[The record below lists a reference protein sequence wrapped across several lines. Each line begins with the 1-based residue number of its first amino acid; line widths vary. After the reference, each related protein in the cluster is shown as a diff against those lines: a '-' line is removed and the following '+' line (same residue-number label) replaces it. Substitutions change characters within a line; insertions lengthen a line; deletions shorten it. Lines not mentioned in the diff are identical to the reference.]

1 MKLNVTP
8 EQFEELIKR
17 GYNLDV
23 IFLLKLIDDRFDVSP
38 LCDVSMKIGS
48 VYHSLIRKGLITPDD
63 EKITTLGR
71 DLLDFMNT
79 KSSGRIIKRKPAS
92 TDFEEW
98 WKAYPGT
105 DSFEYK
111 GKKFTGTRA
120 IRKGKD
126 ECRLKFDKIILE
138 GEYTAAQLI
147 AALEYEVLQKKEASV
162 ATNSNRMTFMQ
173 NSVTY
178 LNQRAFE
185 PYIELINDGAKVDVA
200 PQKPTGGTDI

>member
-1 MKLNVTP
+1 MKLNITP
-8 EQFEELIKR
+8 EKFEELIKKS
-17 GYNLDV
+17 YNLD
-23 IFLLKLIDDRFDVSP
+23 IIYLLKLIDEQYDVAS
-38 LCDVSMKIGS
+38 LCKDSMRLSAI
-48 VYHSLIRKGLITPDD
+48 YQSLIRKGLITETD
-63 EKITTLGR
+63 EKLTTIGK
-71 DLLDFMNT
+71 DLLEFLDAKMT
-79 KSSGRIIKRKPAS
+79 GKLIKRKPAT

-98 WKAYPGT
+98 WKNYPGT

-138 GEYTAAQLI
+138 GEYTAQQLI
-147 AALEYEVLQKKEASV
+147 AALNYEILQKKESSLQ
-162 ATNSNRMTFMQ
+162 TSSNRMTFMQ

-185 PYIELINDGAKVDVA
+185 AYIELINSGEEIKES

>member
-1 MKLNVTP
+1 MKLSVTP

-17 GYNLDV
+17 SYNLD
-23 IFLLKLIDDRFDVSP
+23 IIYLLKLIDEQYDVAP
-38 LCDVSMKIGS
+38 LCKDSMRLAAI
-48 VYHSLIRKGLITPDD
+48 YQSLIRKGLITETD
-63 EKITTLGR
+63 EKLTTIGK
-71 DLLDFMNT
+71 DLLQFLDAKMT
-79 KSSGRIIKRKPAS
+79 GKLIKRKPAT

-98 WKAYPGT
+98 WKIYPGT

-147 AALEYEVLQKKEASV
+147 AALNFEILQKKESSIQ
-162 ATNSNRMTFMQ
+162 TSTNRMTFMQ

-185 PYIELINDGAKVDVA
+185 PYIELINSGEEIKESQ
-200 PQKPTGGTDI
+200 QKPKGGTDI

>member
-1 MKLNVTP
+1 MKLNINP
-8 EQFEELIKR
+8 QQFEELIKR
-17 GYNLDV
+17 SYNLDIV
-23 IFLLKLIDDRFDVSP
+23 YLLKLIDEQYDISP
-38 LCDVSMKIGS
+38 LCKDSMKIAS
-48 VYHSLIRKGLITPDD
+48 VYQSLIRKGLITQNDD
-63 EKITTLGR
+63 KLTTLGK
-71 DLLDFMNT
+71 DLISFVET
-79 KSSGRIIKRKPAS
+79 KESVKIIRRKPAT

-98 WKAYPGT
+98 WKTFPGT
-105 DSFEYK
+105 DTFTYK
-111 GKKFTGTRA
+111 GKTFTGTRA

-147 AALEYEVLQKKEASV
+147 AALNFEILQKKESSV
-162 ATNSNRMTFMQ
+162 STNSNRITFMQ

-185 PYIELINDGAKVDVA
+185 AYIELINDGSTIDVA

>member
-1 MKLNVTP
+1 MKLHITP
-8 EQFEELIKR
+8 QQFEELIKR
-17 GYNLDV
+17 SYNLD
-23 IFLLKLIDDRFDVSP
+23 IIYLLKLVEEQYDITP
-38 LCDVSMKIGS
+38 LYKDSMKVS
-48 VYHSLIRKGLITPDD
+48 ALYQSLIRKGLITETD
-63 EKITTLGR
+63 EKLTMLGK
-71 DLLDFMNT
+71 DLLEFVGAKDS
-79 KSSGRIIKRKPAS
+79 KRIIKRKPAT

-98 WKAYPGT
+98 WKTYPGT

-111 GKKFTGTRA
+111 GKTFKGTRA

-138 GEYTAAQLI
+138 GDYTAAQLI
-147 AALEYEVLQKKEASV
+147 SALNYELMQKKESSV

-185 PYIELINDGAKVDVA
+185 AYIELINDGATIEEA
-200 PQKPTGGTDI
+200 PDKPEGGTDI

>member
-1 MKLNVTP
+1 MKLTVTP

-17 GYNLDV
+17 GYNLD
-23 IFLLKLIDDRFDVSP
+23 IIYLLKLVDEQYDVGP
-38 LCDVSMKIGS
+38 LCKDSMRIAAI
-48 VYHSLIRKGLITPDD
+48 YQSLIRKGLITEID
-63 EKITTLGR
+63 EKLTLVGR
-71 DLLDFMNT
+71 DLLDFLNI
-79 KSSGRIIKRKPAS
+79 KGGAKIIKRKPPT

-98 WKAYPGT
+98 WKLYPGT

-111 GKKFTGTRA
+111 SRKFTGTRA

-126 ECRLKFDKIILE
+126 ECRLKFDKIMLE

-147 AALEYEVLQKKEASV
+147 DALKYEIKQKKESSI

-185 PYIELINDGAKVDVA
+185 AYIELINSGEEIKESSE
-200 PQKPTGGTDI
+200 KPKGTTDI

>member
-1 MKLNVTP
+1 MKLVIDP
-8 EQFEELIKR
+8 QQFEELIKK
-17 GYNLDV
+17 GYNLDMMY
-23 IFLLKLIDDRFDVSP
+23 LLKLIDEQYDVSP
-38 LCDVSMKIGS
+38 LCEGSMKIAS
-48 VYHSLIRKGLITPDD
+48 VYQSLIRKGLITKDD
-63 EKITTLGR
+63 EKLTLIGR
-71 DLLDFMNT
+71 DLLEFINA
-79 KSSGRIIKRKPAS
+79 KSTSKIIRRKPAT

-98 WKAYPGT
+98 WKIYPGT

-138 GEYTAAQLI
+138 GEYTAQQLI
-147 AALEYEVLQKKEASV
+147 AALNYELLQKKESSLQ
-162 ATNSNRMTFMQ
+162 TNSNRMTFMQ

-185 PYIELINDGAKVDVA
+185 AYIELINLGEEIKES
-200 PQKPTGGTDI
+200 PQKPIGGTDI

>member
-1 MKLNVTP
+1 MKLTVTP

-17 GYNLDV
+17 GYNLD
-23 IFLLKLIDDRFDVSP
+23 IIYLLKLVDEQYDVAP
-38 LCDVSMKIGS
+38 LCKDSMRIAAI
-48 VYHSLIRKGLITPDD
+48 YQSLIRKGLITEND
-63 EKITTLGR
+63 EKLTLVGR
-71 DLLDFMNT
+71 DLLDFLNI
-79 KSSGRIIKRKPAS
+79 KGGAKIIKRKPPT

-98 WKAYPGT
+98 WKIYPGT

-111 GKKFTGTRA
+111 GRKFTGTRA

-126 ECRLKFDKIILE
+126 ECRLKFDKIMLE
-138 GEYTAAQLI
+138 GEYTATQLI
-147 AALEYEVLQKKEASV
+147 EALKYELKQKKESSI

-185 PYIELINDGAKVDVA
+185 AYIELINTGEENKESSE
-200 PQKPTGGTDI
+200 KPKGTTDI

>member
-1 MKLNVTP
+1 MKLNVTA
-8 EQFEELIKR
+8 EQFEELIKK

-23 IFLLKLIDDRFDVSP
+23 IFLLKLIDEQYDVSP
-38 LCDVSMKIGS
+38 LCEGSMKIAS
-48 VYHSLIRKGLITPDD
+48 IYQSLIRKALITKDD
-63 EKITTLGR
+63 EKLTLVGK
-71 DLLDFMNT
+71 DLLEFMDV
-79 KSSGRIIKRKPAS
+79 KSTGKIIKRKPPT

-98 WKAYPGT
+98 WKTYPGT

-111 GKKFTGTRA
+111 GKKFTGTRSV
-120 IRKGKD
+120 RKGKD
-126 ECRLKFDKIILE
+126 ECRLKFDKILLE
-138 GEYTAAQLI
+138 GEYTATQLI
-147 AALEYEVLQKKEASV
+147 DALNYELLQKKETSI

-185 PYIELINDGAKVDVA
+185 AYIELINDGANVDVA

>member
-8 EQFEELIKR
+8 QQFEELIKK

-23 IFLLKLIDDRFDVSP
+23 IFLLKLIDEQYDVSP
-38 LCDVSMKIGS
+38 LCEGSMKIAS
-48 VYHSLIRKGLITPDD
+48 VYQTLIRKALITKDD
-63 EKITTLGR
+63 EKITTLGK
-71 DLLDFMNT
+71 DLLEFMDT
-79 KSSGRIIKRKPAS
+79 KSTGRLIKRKPAT

-126 ECRLKFDKIILE
+126 ECRLKFDKILLE
-138 GEYTAAQLI
+138 GEYTAVQLI
-147 AALEYEVLQKKEASV
+147 AALNYELLQKKESSIS
-162 ATNSNRMTFMQ
+162 TNSNRMTFMQ

-185 PYIELINDGAKVDVA
+185 AYIELINDGAKIDIA

>member
-8 EQFEELIKR
+8 QQFEELIKK

-23 IFLLKLIDDRFDVSP
+23 IFLLKLIDEQFDVSP
-38 LCDVSMKIGS
+38 LCEGSMKIAS
-48 VYHSLIRKGLITPDD
+48 VYQTLIRKALITKDD
-63 EKITTLGR
+63 EKITTLGK
-71 DLLDFMNT
+71 DLLEFMDA
-79 KSSGRIIKRKPAS
+79 KSTGRLIKRKPAT

-126 ECRLKFDKIILE
+126 ECRLKFDKILLE
-138 GEYTAAQLI
+138 GEYTAVQLI
-147 AALEYEVLQKKEASV
+147 AALNYELLQKKESSV
-162 ATNSNRMTFMQ
+162 STNSNRMTFMQ

-185 PYIELINDGAKVDVA
+185 AYIELINDGAKVDIA

>member
-23 IFLLKLIDDRFDVSP
+23 IFLLKLIDEQFDVSP
-38 LCDVSMKIGS
+38 LCEGSMKIAS
-48 VYHSLIRKGLITPDD
+48 VYQSLIRKALITKDD
-63 EKITTLGR
+63 EKLTLVGR
-71 DLLDFMNT
+71 DLLEFMDA
-79 KSSGRIIKRKPAS
+79 KSTGRIIKRKPAT

-98 WKAYPGT
+98 WKNYPGT
-105 DSFEYK
+105 DSFDYK

-147 AALEYEVLQKKEASV
+147 NALRFEVIQKKESSV
-162 ATNSNRMTFMQ
+162 FTHSNRLTFMQ

-185 PYIELINDGAKVDVA
+185 AYIELINDGAKLDIA

>member
-8 EQFEELIKR
+8 QQFEELIKR

-23 IFLLKLIDDRFDVSP
+23 IFLLKLIDEQFDVSP
-38 LCDVSMKIGS
+38 LCDGSMKVAS
-48 VYHSLIRKGLITPDD
+48 VYHSLIRKGLITADD
-63 EKITTLGR
+63 EKLTLLGR
-71 DLLDFMNT
+71 DLLEFMNT
-79 KSSGRIIKRKPAS
+79 KSSGKIVRRKPAT

-98 WKAYPGT
+98 WKTYPGT

-126 ECRLKFDKIILE
+126 ECRLKFDKIIIE
-138 GEYTAAQLI
+138 GEYTAQQLI
-147 AALEYEVLQKKEASV
+147 AALNFEILQKKESSLQ
-162 ATNSNRMTFMQ
+162 TSSNRMTFMQ

-178 LNQRAFE
+178 LNQRAYE
-185 PYIELINDGAKVDVA
+185 PYIELINSGEQINESQ
-200 PQKPTGGTDI
+200 QKPKGGTDI

>member
-1 MKLNVTP
+1 MKLNVNP
-8 EQFEELIKR
+8 QQFEELIKR
-17 GYNLDV
+17 GYSLDT
-23 IFLLKLIDDRFDVSP
+23 IYLLKLIDEQYDVSP
-38 LCDVSMKIGS
+38 LCKESMKIAS
-48 VYHSLIRKGLITPDD
+48 VYQSLIRKGLITQFD
-63 EKITTLGR
+63 EKITTLGT
-71 DLLDFMNT
+71 DLLEFVNS
-79 KSSGRIIKRKPAS
+79 KSTAKIIRRKPAT

-126 ECRLKFDKIILE
+126 ECRLKFDKILLE

-147 AALEYEVLQKKEASV
+147 AALNFEILQKKESSIETK
-162 ATNSNRMTFMQ
+162 TNRLTFMQ

-185 PYIELINDGAKVDVA
+185 PYIELIINGEQIKESDE
-200 PQKPTGGTDI
+200 KPTGSTDI

>member
-1 MKLNVTP
+1 VTP

-17 GYNLDV
+17 SYNLD
-23 IFLLKLIDDRFDVSP
+23 IIYLLKLIDEQYDVSP
-38 LCDVSMKIGS
+38 LCEGSMRIAA
-48 VYHSLIRKGLITPDD
+48 VYQALIRKGLITENDD
-63 EKITTLGR
+63 KLTTIGK
-71 DLLDFMNT
+71 DLLEFLNA
-79 KSSGRIIKRKPAS
+79 KSGAKIIKRKPAT

-98 WKAYPGT
+98 WKIYPGT

-126 ECRLKFDKIILE
+126 ECRLKFDKILLE

-147 AALEYEVLQKKEASV
+147 SALEYELLQKKESSV
-162 ATNSNRMTFMQ
+162 TTNSNRMTFMQ

-185 PYIELINDGAKVDVA
+185 AYIELINDGAKIDIA